1 MERSNMANDDTVLIK
16 RLANLLEAALPLL
29 DRDAASEQQF
39 GEGKQIRSIT
49 ARSRAEA
56 ARALV
61 AEAYQRIGGDDG

>member
-1 MERSNMANDDTVLIK
+1 MANDDTVLIK

-29 DRDAASEQQF
+29 DRAAASEQQI
-39 GEGKQIRSIT
+39 EKGKQVRSIT

-61 AEAYQRIGGDDG
+61 AEAYQRIGGDHG